1 MFHTL
6 SVTVD
11 GRMHARSKEH
21 PEVGDAHGTTR
32 FEGRMPA
39 SSKQNR
45 RRTANPDLPRF
56 VYPNLKRYRA
66 MVRHGSEIFYVG
78 TFGTPEEASEF
89 AERLAKRLRGKS
101 YTPVA
106 KRKKAARPK

>member
-1 MFHTL
+1 M
-6 SVTVD
+6 S
-11 GRMHARSKEH
+11 
-21 PEVGDAHGTTR
+21 P
-32 FEGRMPA
+32 

-78 TFGTPEEASEF
+78 TFGTPEEASKF
-89 AERLAKRLRGKS
+89 AQRLAKRLRGKA

-106 KRKKAARPK
+106 KRKTSSKR